1 MSRVISYTLV
11 KDEKYK
17 KHLEVIKY
25 ARRKIEKMKEIGV
38 IDVEEIFQL
47 GRLVG
52 ESGNNLNW
60 R

>member
-1 MSRVISYTLV
+1 MKSFCLTLI
-11 KDEKYK
+11 KDENYE

-25 ARRKIEKMKEIGV
+25 ARRKIEKMKESGT
-38 IDVEEIFQL
+38 IDVEEIYQL

-52 ESGNNLNW
+52 MSSNNLNW

>member
-1 MSRVISYTLV
+1 MKRVISYTLV
-11 KDEKYK
+11 KDENYE
-17 KHLEVIKY
+17 KHLKVVKD
-25 ARRKIEKMKEIGV
+25 ARRKVEMMKESGV

-52 ESGNNLNW
+52 MSSNNLNW